1 MPTTTPHS
9 YTYTY
14 TNTHTYAHNLTIHM
28 CGGVWSPVCLFLFI
42 CVYHM
47 WEKEIRERRMCGDIP
62 QQADTQSGRML
73 VVWSWLICSLFLVN
87 ELILLPSLSLSFCL
101 THCPLLRLVFRLL
114 DDISKSSWASFV
126 RAAHNKRATLPSLG
140 AIMVPLF
147 WLLLLAKLPK
157 LALFSGSDRCVIQE
171 INNSQNGKY
180 MPGVILQT
188 TTFLIVFHF
197 YCTFILKYSDF
208 CIFSL

>member
-1 MPTTTPHS
+1 
-9 YTYTY
+9 
-14 TNTHTYAHNLTIHM
+14 
-28 CGGVWSPVCLFLFI
+28 
-42 CVYHM
+42 M

-87 ELILLPSLSLSFCL
+87 ELILLPSLSLCL
-101 THCPLLRLVFRLL
+101 ARCPLLRLVFRLL
-114 DDISKSSWASFV
+114 DDISKSSWASYG
-126 RAAHNKRATLPSLG
+126 RAAHNKRATLPSLA
-140 AIMVPLF
+140 AIMMPLF

-157 LALFSGSDRCVIQE
+157 LALFSDSDRCVIQE

-188 TTFLIVFHF
+188 TIFFVFNF

>member
-1 MPTTTPHS
+1 MWRCVIPSVFISFYLRLSHVRKRDKREADVWWHPTTSRHS
-9 YTYTY
+9 
-14 TNTHTYAHNLTIHM
+14 
-28 CGGVWSPVCLFLFI
+28 
-42 CVYHM
+42 
-47 WEKEIRERRMCGDIP
+47 
-62 QQADTQSGRML
+62 SGRML

-101 THCPLLRLVFRLL
+101 AHCPLLRLVFRLL

-188 TTFLIVFHF
+188 TTF
-197 YCTFILKYSDF
+197 
-208 CIFSL
+208 

>member
-1 MPTTTPHS
+1 MHIYKHPHIRTQLNHTYVWRCVIPSVFISFYLRLSHVRKRDKREADVWWHPTTSRHS
-9 YTYTY
+9 KRK
-14 TNTHTYAHNLTIHM
+14 NARSVVMTH
-28 CGGVWSPVCLFLFI
+28 LFI
-42 CVYHM
+42 VSSK
-47 WEKEIRERRMCGDIP
+47 WTNSSP
-62 QQADTQSGRML
+62 L
-73 VVWSWLICSLFLVN
+73 
-87 ELILLPSLSLSFCL
+87 SLSLCL

-188 TTFLIVFHF
+188 TTFLIVFNF